1 MLLMMAAPIVRKEL
15 AIINF
20 GKLHRRVA
28 ELAEIAGTYTVLSLV
43 PVALD

>member
-1 MLLMMAAPIVRKEL
+1 MLLIMAAPIVKKEL

-28 ELAEIAGTYTVLSLV
+28 ENAKDRREI
-43 PVALD
+43 